1 MLLDRV
7 ERTEKLRD
15 LGAPARLRYTV
26 LLAVTVAAALLGSI
40 LLSIIIALVAFT
52 IVYGLALTLEDVMV
66 LSLPVIVVF
75 LITISFT
82 KNTTVRPGDDV
93 RTALK
98 KSFISG
104 IKVGLIGGFFAGLLW
119 SIVSR
124 ASADVIR
131 WERWELL
138 FTPEIITNSL
148 VIAVGLAPG
157 VAIFRAITGV
167 IEDVVLVQV
176 TGNRKKS

>member
-26 LLAVTVAAALLGSI
+26 LLAVIVAAALLGSM
-40 LLSIIIALVAFT
+40 LLSIGIALILFT
-52 IVYGLALTLEDVMV
+52 IVDGSALNLERALV
-66 LSLPVIVVF
+66 LSLPVIVAF
-75 LITISFT
+75 LVTIGFT
-82 KNTTVRPGDDV
+82 KNITTRPGDDV
-93 RTALK
+93 RLALK

-104 IKVGLIGGFFAGLLW
+104 IKVGLIGGFFVGLLW
-119 SIVSR
+119 MIVSR

-131 WERWELL
+131 WERWDFL
-138 FTPEIITNSL
+138 FTPEIISYSI

-167 IEDVVLVQV
+167 IEDVVLVRV
-176 TGNRKKS
+176 SGKKKKA